1 MEVCLDTDVLIDF
14 LRGNTE
20 TVKMIEKLEKDYEL
34 ATTSINIFELY
45 YGACK
50 TRKEKNVKAVDDLSS
65 SLEVYML
72 TDKSAKI
79 SGELIAELESRGE
92 VIDFRDVLI
101 AGMVIENGSSLL
113 TGNVKHFRRIKGL
126 KLFQKKAFSEI
137 KE

>member
-14 LRGNTE
+14 LRGNTV
-20 TVKMIEKLEKDYEL
+20 TVKMIKKLEKDYEL

-126 KLFQKKAFSEI
+126 KLFQK
-137 KE
+137 